1 MREMLENIAEEVRK
15 KVNSLPKDFDRS
27 KELCMG
33 ADGTPT
39 LSIDKVAEDVIIE
52 HITDNGIPLNILS
65 EEAGF
70 IDNRAERTLVIDP
83 IDGTYN
89 SVMGIPFYSVSMA
102 IGTKSLADVEAGLVQ
117 NVITGETFYAESGK
131 GAFQDG
137 CRMKVRKYV
146 QKQSTFFVYIGRHSK
161 PECYGATKKAN
172 RSRSMGCAS
181 LEMCMVAKGSADG
194 YYFNADHYDKSVRV
208 IDIAASALI
217 LREAGG
223 EIVDLSGN
231 RLDMPFNLK
240 VRSNF
245 LAYGDEVV
253 KGVLL

>member
-1 MREMLENIAEEVRK
+1 MLEDIAEEVRE
-15 KVNSLPKDFDRS
+15 KVASLPKDFDRS
-27 KELCMG
+27 KELCIG

-39 LSIDKVAEDVIIE
+39 LSIDKVAEDVIVE
-52 HITDNGIPLNILS
+52 YVTENEIPLNILS
-65 EEAGF
+65 EEAGY
-70 IDNRAERTLVIDP
+70 IDNGAEKTLVIDP

-102 IGTKSLADVEAGLVQ
+102 IGTKSMADVEAGIVQ
-117 NVITGETFYAESGK
+117 NVITGERFYAEAGK
-131 GAFQDG
+131 GAFYDG
-137 CRMKVRKYV
+137 CRLQVRKYV
-146 QKQSTFFVYIGRHSK
+146 QKQSTFFVYLGKHSK
-161 PECYGATKKAN
+161 IEGYHATKKAN

-194 YYFNADHYDKSVRV
+194 YYFNADRYDKSVRV

-223 EIVDLSGN
+223 EIIDLSGH
-231 RLDMPFNLK
+231 RLDMPFDLK

-245 LAYGDEVV
+245 LAYGDEAVR
-253 KGVLL
+253 GVLL

>member
-1 MREMLENIAEEVRK
+1 MRDLLETISEQVRK

-39 LSIDKVAEDVIIE
+39 LSIDKVAEDVIVE
-52 HITDNGIPLNILS
+52 YITENDIPLNILS
-65 EEAGF
+65 EEAGY
-70 IDNRAERTLVIDP
+70 IDNQAEKTLVIDP

-102 IGTKSLADVEAGLVQ
+102 IGTRSMADVEAGLVQ
-117 NVITGETFYAESGK
+117 NVVTGERFYAENGK

-137 CRMKVRKYV
+137 CRMRVRKFA
-146 QKQSTFFVYIGRHSK
+146 QKQSTFFVYMGKHSK
-161 PECYGATKKAN
+161 TDCYDVTKKAN

-223 EIVDLSGN
+223 EIVDLAGK
-231 RLDMPFNLK
+231 RLDMPFDLK

-245 LAYGDEVV
+245 LAYGDEAV

>member
-1 MREMLENIAEEVRK
+1 MRELLENIAEEVRM
-15 KVNSLPKDFDRS
+15 KVNALPKDFDRS

-39 LSIDKVAEDVIIE
+39 LSIDKVAEDVIVE
-52 HITDNGIPLNILS
+52 YVTENDIPLNILS
-65 EEAGF
+65 EEAGYL
-70 IDNRAERTLVIDP
+70 DNHAEKTLVIDP

-102 IGTKSLADVEAGLVQ
+102 IGTRSMADVEAGLVQ
-117 NVITGETFYAESGK
+117 NLVTGETFYAESGK

-137 CRMKVRKYV
+137 CRLKVRKYV
-146 QKQSTFFVYIGRHSK
+146 QRQSTFFVYMGKHSK
-161 PECYGATKKAN
+161 MDCYNVTKKGN

-208 IDIAASALI
+208 IDIAASALV

-223 EIVDLSGN
+223 DIVDLSGK
-231 RLDMPFNLK
+231 RLDMPFDLK
-240 VRSNF
+240 IRSNF
-245 LAYGDEVV
+245 LAYGDDAV
-253 KGVLL
+253 KEVLL

>member
-1 MREMLENIAEEVRK
+1 MRDLLETISDQVRK
-15 KVNSLPKDFDRS
+15 KVNSLPQDFDRS

-39 LSIDKVAEDVIIE
+39 LSIDKVAEDVIVE
-52 HITDNGIPLNILS
+52 YITDNEIPLNILS
-65 EEAGF
+65 EEAVY
-70 IDNRAERTLVIDP
+70 IDNKADKTLVIDP

-102 IGTKSLADVEAGLVQ
+102 IGTKSMADVEAGIVQ
-117 NVITGETFYAESGK
+117 NVITGELFYAESGK
-131 GAFQDG
+131 GAFRDG
-137 CRMKVRKYV
+137 CRLNVRKYV
-146 QKQSTFFVYIGRHSK
+146 QKQSTLFVYMGRHSK
-161 PECYGATKKAN
+161 VDCYHVTKKAN

-194 YYFNADHYDKSVRV
+194 YYFNADHYDKSIRV

-231 RLDMPFNLK
+231 RLDMPFDLK

-245 LAYGDEVV
+245 LAYGDEAI

>member
-1 MREMLENIAEEVRK
+1 MKDLLENIAEEVRG
-15 KVNSLPKDFDRS
+15 KVNSLPKDFDWS

-39 LSIDKVAEDVIIE
+39 LSIDKVAEDVIVE
-52 HITDNGIPLNILS
+52 YITENEIPLNILS
-65 EEAGF
+65 EEAGY
-70 IDNRAERTLVIDP
+70 IDNHAEKTLVIDP

-102 IGTKSLADVEAGLVQ
+102 IGTKSMADVEAGLVQ
-117 NVITGETFYAESGK
+117 NVVTGDRFYAETGK
-131 GAFQDG
+131 GAFQNG
-137 CRMKVRKYV
+137 CRLKVRRYV
-146 QKQSTFFVYIGRHSK
+146 QKQSTLFVYMGRHSK
-161 PECYGATKKAN
+161 MDCYNMTKKAN

-194 YYFNADHYDKSVRV
+194 YYFNADRYDKSIRV

-231 RLDMPFNLK
+231 RLDMPFDLK

-245 LAYGDEVV
+245 LAYGDEAL
-253 KGVLL
+253 KEVLL

>member
-1 MREMLENIAEEVRK
+1 MREMLEDIAEKVRM

-39 LSIDKVAEDVIIE
+39 LSIDKVAEDIIVE
-52 HITDNGIPLNILS
+52 YVTENEIPLNILS
-65 EEAGF
+65 EEAGY
-70 IDNRAERTLVIDP
+70 IDNKAEKTLVIDP

-89 SVMGIPFYSVSMA
+89 SIMGIPFYSVSMA
-102 IGTKSLADVEAGLVQ
+102 IGTKSMSDIEAGLVQ
-117 NVITGETFYAESGK
+117 NVVTGERFYAEAGK
-131 GAFQDG
+131 GSFYNG
-137 CRMKVRKYV
+137 CRSKVRKFV
-146 QKQSTFFVYIGRHSK
+146 QKQSTVFVYLGKHSMIDG
-161 PECYGATKKAN
+161 YNVTKKVN

-181 LEMCMVAKGSADG
+181 LEMCMVANGSADG
-194 YYFNADHYDKSVRV
+194 YYFNADRYDKSVRV

-223 EIVDLSGN
+223 EIIDLSGN
-231 RLDMPFNLK
+231 RLDMPFDLK

-245 LAYGDEVV
+245 LAYGDEAI

>member
-1 MREMLENIAEEVRK
+1 MRELLETISEQVRK

-39 LSIDKVAEDVIIE
+39 LSIDRVAEDIIVDYIRE
-52 HITDNGIPLNILS
+52 NDIPLNILS
-65 EEAGF
+65 EEAGY
-70 IDNRAERTLVIDP
+70 IDNQAEKTLVIDP

-102 IGTKSLADVEAGLVQ
+102 IGTKSMADVEAGLVQ
-117 NVITGETFYAESGK
+117 NVVTGERFYAEAGK

-137 CRMKVRKYV
+137 CRMKVRRFV

-161 PECYGATKKAN
+161 AECYAATKKAN

-194 YYFNADHYDKSVRV
+194 YCFNADHYDKSVRV

-223 EIVDLSGN
+223 NIVDLSGN
-231 RLDMPFNLK
+231 GLDMPFDLK

-245 LAYGDEVV
+245 LAYGDEAV

>member
-1 MREMLENIAEEVRK
+1 MLQLLEDIAAEVRN
-15 KVNSLPKDFDRS
+15 KVNSLPREFDRS

-39 LSIDKVAEDVIIE
+39 LSIDKVAEDVIVE
-52 HITDNGIPLNILS
+52 HITENDIPLNILS

-70 IDNRAERTLVIDP
+70 IDNGQEKTLVIDP

-102 IGTKSLADVEAGLVQ
+102 IGTKSMADVEVGLVQ
-117 NVITGETFYAESGK
+117 NLVTGEKFYAESGK
-131 GAFQDG
+131 GAYQDG
-137 CRMKVRKYV
+137 CRLKVRKFV
-146 QKQSTFFVYIGRHSK
+146 QKQSTFFVYMGKHSK
-161 PECYGATKKAN
+161 VDCYNMTKRSN

-194 YYFNADHYDKSVRV
+194 YYFNADRYDKSIRV

-223 EIVDLSGN
+223 DIVDLSGIK
-231 RLDMPFNLK
+231 LDMPFDLK
-240 VRSNF
+240 NRSNF
-245 LAYGDEVV
+245 LAYGDEAV

>member
-1 MREMLENIAEEVRK
+1 MRDLLETISDQVRK

-39 LSIDKVAEDVIIE
+39 LNIDKVAEDVIVE
-52 HITDNGIPLNILS
+52 YITDNDIPLNILS
-65 EEAGF
+65 EEAGY
-70 IDNRAERTLVIDP
+70 IDNRADKTLVIDP

-102 IGTKSLADVEAGLVQ
+102 IGTRSMADVEAGLVQ
-117 NVITGETFYAESGK
+117 NVITGEAFYAEKGK

-137 CRMKVRKYV
+137 CRLKVRKFI
-146 QKQSTFFVYIGRHSK
+146 QKQSTFFVYMGKHSK
-161 PECYGATKKAN
+161 LDCYNVTKKSN

-194 YYFNADHYDKSVRV
+194 YYFNADHYDKSIRV

-231 RLDMPFNLK
+231 RLDMPFDLK

>member
-1 MREMLENIAEEVRK
+1 MRDLLETISEQVRK

-39 LSIDKVAEDVIIE
+39 LSIDKVAEDVIVE
-52 HITDNGIPLNILS
+52 YITKNDIPLNILS
-65 EEAGF
+65 EEAGY
-70 IDNRAERTLVIDP
+70 IDNRAEKTLVIDP

-102 IGTKSLADVEAGLVQ
+102 IGTRSMADVEAGLVQ
-117 NVITGETFYAESGK
+117 NVVTGERFYAEAGK

-146 QKQSTFFVYIGRHSK
+146 QKQSTFFVYMGRHSK
-161 PECYGATKKAN
+161 VDCYDATKKAN

-223 EIVDLSGN
+223 DIVDLTGKW
-231 RLDMPFNLK
+231 LDMPFALK

-245 LAYGDEVV
+245 LAYGDETV

>member
-1 MREMLENIAEEVRK
+1 MLEDIAEEVRA

-39 LSIDKVAEDVIIE
+39 LSIDKVAEDVIVE
-52 HITDNGIPLNILS
+52 YVTENEIPLNILS
-65 EEAGF
+65 EEAGY
-70 IDNRAERTLVIDP
+70 IDNKAEKTLVIDP

-102 IGTKSLADVEAGLVQ
+102 IGTKSMMDVEAGIVQ
-117 NVITGETFYAESGK
+117 NVITGERFYAETGK

-137 CRMKVRKYV
+137 CRLRVRKFV
-146 QKQSTFFVYIGRHSK
+146 QRQSTLFVYMGKHSK
-161 PECYGATKKAN
+161 IEGYNVTKKAN

-194 YYFNADHYDKSVRV
+194 YYFNADRYDKSIRV

-223 EIVDLSGN
+223 DIIDLSGN
-231 RLDMPFNLK
+231 RLDMPFDLN

-245 LAYGDEVV
+245 LAFGDEAVRE
-253 KGVLL
+253 VLL